1 MSKQKEKQ
9 FSLDT
14 LHDLLDKHG
23 KLTIEILCEEF
34 DFFTRRRITQK
45 LNNKKR
51 AGELTYGDNFSNIKL
66 LKPRSS
72 KSADTLKCNELGRLK
87 TWFYVQ
93 ELYELTEDLNSGELK
108 ARERIKAH
116 ELRSKVLKNL
126 TSDVAVEYAKQ
137 FEEKAGMKLPWQEI
151 YD

>member
-1 MSKQKEKQ
+1 MSKG
-9 FSLDT
+9 FTIDA
-14 LHDLLDKHG
+14 LHDLQDKHG
-23 KLTIEILCEEF
+23 QLTIEILCEEY
-34 DFFTRRRITQK
+34 DFWSRRRVAQK
-45 LNNKKR
+45 LAMKR
-51 AGELTYGDNFSNIKL
+51 QAGILSYDKGFANIKL

-72 KSADTLKCNELGRLK
+72 KSADTLKRNELGRLK

-108 ARERIKAH
+108 AHERIKAH

-137 FEEKAGMKLPWQEI
+137 FEEKAGIKLPWQEW
-151 YD
+151 

>member
-66 LKPRSS
+66 LKPLLRVR
-72 KSADTLKCNELGRLK
+72 TL
-87 TWFYVQ
+87 
-93 ELYELTEDLNSGELK
+93 
-108 ARERIKAH
+108 
-116 ELRSKVLKNL
+116 
-126 TSDVAVEYAKQ
+126 
-137 FEEKAGMKLPWQEI
+137 
-151 YD
+151 